1 MAEERPNRRIY
12 SEREM
17 NRILK
22 RARELES
29 KQDALPAYGLT
40 LEELQQIAAES
51 GLDPRLVAT
60 AANELERRGGRGGFL
75 TQLTGPLSIQ
85 QERTLP
91 GELTEAQWEAMVAEI
106 RQSYDAVGTP
116 GKLGQTFEW
125 TFRNP
130 RGQQLQVS
138 ATPRDGKTHLRV
150 YAHYARSALSFYA
163 PLLSMALA
171 IGINLSVAADFPA
184 AGGIAFSLALLASL
198 FMVARFAFGH
208 YAARQE
214 RKANRLLDRLERL
227 MPLPTEMPASA
238 TTTSASVPTEA
249 DTRLALPDAPDTSET
264 AAAQRNHTSA

>member
-1 MAEERPNRRIY
+1 MADERPNRRIY

-29 KQDALPAYGLT
+29 KQDPLPAYGLT

-51 GLDPRLVAT
+51 GLDPRLVA
-60 AANELERRGGRGGFL
+60 AAAGEMERGGERGSFL

-85 QERTLP
+85 QERTLS

-106 RQSYDAVGTP
+106 RQSYEAVGTP

-125 TFRNP
+125 TFRSP

-138 ATPRDGKTHLRV
+138 ATPREGMTHLRV
-150 YAHYARSALSFYA
+150 YAHYSRAAIRFYA
-163 PLLSMALA
+163 PLLSLAFA
-171 IGINLSVAADFPA
+171 IGINLSVAASFPVV
-184 AGGIAFSLALLASL
+184 GGFAVILALLASL
-198 FMVARFAFGH
+198 FLVARFAFGR
-208 YAARQE
+208 YAAHQE

-227 MPLPTEMPASA
+227 MTTATPASPMPVA
-238 TTTSASVPTEA
+238 TEA
-249 DTRLALPDAPDTSET
+249 GAPLSLPDAPPESET
-264 AAAQRNHTSA
+264 AAPSRNRTSA